1 MSIISAYLR
10 LVARWRW
17 SFLLALLIGSF
28 VLQALLPETAFTRF
42 TGFTLFMLIFG
53 GALYA
58 GRTSPRATR
67 GAVALL
73 LAALGLQFLTFL
85 GVANLEGPLTV
96 LALMIVLGALVATFT
111 ELVGNREATADSL
124 VGAIFG
130 FFVIAAAC
138 ALLFRQ
144 LEGAHP
150 GSFRL
155 PEGGDLDTQ
164 MLYFSLVTVTTAGYG
179 DITPA
184 TSVAQISAALEA
196 ALGTL
201 YIAIL
206 IGRIVGQLAP
216 RLGPSAAVPPERAPG
231 DAGTGSGPGG
241 KRAGVRKGAG
251 PRGARGLEGSA
262 PRTPGQARY
271 GPNAASTAR

>member
-1 MSIISAYLR
+1 M
-10 LVARWRW
+10 
-17 SFLLALLIGSF
+17 
-28 VLQALLPETAFTRF
+28 
-42 TGFTLFMLIFG
+42 GFTLFVLIFG
-53 GALYA
+53 GAIYA
-58 GRTSPRATR
+58 GRTGPWAAR

-73 LAALGLQFLTFL
+73 LAALVLQVLNFL

-96 LALMIVLGALVATFT
+96 LALMIVLGALVATFA
-111 ELVGNREATADSL
+111 ELVGDRESTADSL

-144 LEGAHP
+144 LEGSHP
-150 GSFRL
+150 GSFRF

-164 MLYFSLVTVTTAGYG
+164 MLYFSIVTVTTVGYG

-184 TSVAQISAALEA
+184 TSIAQICAALEA

-216 RLGPSAAVPPERAPG
+216 GLGRSDRCRRRTCAVAYRRGERFH
-231 DAGTGSGPGG
+231 
-241 KRAGVRKGAG
+241 VRKAG
-251 PRGARGLEGSA
+251 WVHPDGRSA
-262 PRTPGQARY
+262 PILTSKLSVSSGL
-271 GPNAASTAR
+271 

>member
-1 MSIISAYLR
+1 MVARGFGRGAMLIVDAYLR

-17 SFLLALLIGSF
+17 SFLLTLLMASF
-28 VLQALLPETAFTRF
+28 VLQAILPDGPVTRL
-42 TGFTLFMLIFG
+42 TGFTLFMLVFG

-58 GRTSPRATR
+58 GRTSRRAARTA
-67 GAVALL
+67 AVALL
-73 LAALGLQFLTFL
+73 LATAVLQLLNVLGL
-85 GVANLEGPLTV
+85 AELEGLLAVLT
-96 LALMIVLGALVATFT
+96 LTIVLGALVATFA
-111 ELVGNREATADSL
+111 ELVGNWEATADSL

-144 LEGAHP
+144 MQGVHP

-164 MLYFSLVTVTTAGYG
+164 MLYFSIVTLTTTGYG

-184 TSVAQISAALEA
+184 TSLAQISAALEA

-201 YIAIL
+201 YLAIL

-216 RLGPSAAVPPERAPG
+216 RLRRP
-231 DAGTGSGPGG
+231 D
-241 KRAGVRKGAG
+241 
-251 PRGARGLEGSA
+251 
-262 PRTPGQARY
+262 
-271 GPNAASTAR
+271 TARKEPAPSRPGPEADTRSTPKDPL

>member
-1 MSIISAYLR
+1 MSIIEAYLG

-28 VLQALLPETAFTRF
+28 VLQAILPNGPATRL

-58 GRTSPRATR
+58 GRTGRRATQ
-67 GAVALL
+67 AAIALL
-73 LAALGLQFLTFL
+73 LTALVLQVLNVL
-85 GVANLEGPLTV
+85 GVASLEGPLAA
-96 LALMIVLGALVATFT
+96 LALTIVLGALFATFA
-111 ELVGNREATADSL
+111 ELVSRHESTPDSL

-144 LEGAHP
+144 LEGSHP

-155 PEGGDLDTQ
+155 PEKGDLDTQ
-164 MLYFSLVTVTTAGYG
+164 MLYFSIVTVTTVGYG

-184 TSVAQISAALEA
+184 TSIAQICAALEA
-196 ALGTL
+196 ALGTF
-201 YIAIL
+201 YVAIL

-216 RLGPSAAVPPERAPG
+216 GLQPSGSPTTERVASPVAEGGAEEALAGYQRARPPSE
-231 DAGTGSGPGG
+231 
-241 KRAGVRKGAG
+241 
-251 PRGARGLEGSA
+251 
-262 PRTPGQARY
+262 
-271 GPNAASTAR
+271 

>member
-1 MSIISAYLR
+1 MSIIEAYLG

-17 SFLLALLIGSF
+17 SLLLALLIGSF
-28 VLQALLPETAFTRF
+28 VLQAILPNGPVTRL

-58 GRTSPRATR
+58 GRTGRRATQAAI
-67 GAVALL
+67 GLL
-73 LAALGLQFLTFL
+73 LTALVLQVLNVL
-85 GVANLEGPLTV
+85 GVASLEGALAV
-96 LALMIVLGALVATFT
+96 LALTIVLGALVATFAD
-111 ELVGNREATADSL
+111 LVGKHESTPDSL

-144 LEGAHP
+144 LEGSHP

-164 MLYFSLVTVTTAGYG
+164 MLYFSIVTVTTVGYG

-184 TSVAQISAALEA
+184 TSIAQICAALEA
-196 ALGTL
+196 ALGTF

-206 IGRIVGQLAP
+206 IGRIVGQLTPELARPSSAP
-216 RLGPSAAVPPERAPG
+216 
-231 DAGTGSGPGG
+231 SG
-241 KRAGVRKGAG
+241 R
-251 PRGARGLEGSA
+251 ARGRRSGRDAVKPS
-262 PRTPGQARY
+262 
-271 GPNAASTAR
+271 

>member
-1 MSIISAYLR
+1 MTIIDAYLR
-10 LVARWRW
+10 LVSRWRW

-28 VLQALLPETAFTRF
+28 VLQAILPNGTVTRL
-42 TGFTLFMLIFG
+42 TGFTLFMLVFG

-58 GRTSPRATR
+58 GRTGRRATR
-67 GAVALL
+67 AAVALL
-73 LAALGLQFLTFL
+73 LAAVVLQILNVL
-85 GVANLEGPLTV
+85 GVAALEGLLAVVALT
-96 LALMIVLGALVATFT
+96 IVLGALVATFA
-111 ELVGNREATADSL
+111 ELVANREASADSL

-144 LEGAHP
+144 MEAAHP

-179 DITPA
+179 DITPV
-184 TSVAQISAALEA
+184 TPVAQISAALEA

-201 YIAIL
+201 YLAIL
-206 IGRIVGQLAP
+206 IGRIVGELAP
-216 RLGPSAAVPPERAPG
+216 RQRSG
-231 DAGTGSGPGG
+231 AGRSEGSSGQ
-241 KRAGVRKGAG
+241 AGVESEDR
-251 PRGARGLEGSA
+251 P
-262 PRTPGQARY
+262 
-271 GPNAASTAR
+271 

>member
-1 MSIISAYLR
+1 MSVIEAYLG

-28 VLQALLPETAFTRF
+28 LLQAILPNGPVTRL

-58 GRTSPRATR
+58 GRIGRRATQ
-67 GAVALL
+67 AAIALL
-73 LAALGLQFLTFL
+73 LTALVLQICNVL
-85 GVANLEGPLTV
+85 GVANLEGPLAV
-96 LALMIVLGALVATFT
+96 LSLTIVLGALVATFT
-111 ELVGNREATADSL
+111 ELLGNREATADSL

-130 FFVIAAAC
+130 YFVIATAC

-144 LEGAHP
+144 MEGAHP

-164 MLYFSLVTVTTAGYG
+164 MLYFSIITVTTAGYG
-179 DITPA
+179 DISPA
-184 TSVAQISAALEA
+184 TSVAQICAALEA

-201 YIAIL
+201 YLAIL
-206 IGRIVGQLAP
+206 IGRIVGQL
-216 RLGPSAAVPPERAPG
+216 
-231 DAGTGSGPGG
+231 GPGFARSG
-241 KRAGVRKGAG
+241 RVPNEGVAPHEGAEGDPGRKLADS
-251 PRGARGLEGSA
+251 P
-262 PRTPGQARY
+262 
-271 GPNAASTAR
+271 

>member
-1 MSIISAYLR
+1 MSIIEAYLG

-28 VLQALLPETAFTRF
+28 VLQAILPDGPVTRL
-42 TGFTLFMLIFG
+42 TGFTLFMLVFG

-58 GRTSPRATR
+58 GRTGRWATQA
-67 GAVALL
+67 AVALL
-73 LAALGLQFLTFL
+73 LGTAALQMLNVL
-85 GVANLEGPLTV
+85 GFTNLEGPLTA
-96 LALMIVLGALVATFT
+96 LALLIVLGALVATFA
-111 ELVGNREATADSL
+111 ELVGYRESTADSL

-130 FFVIAAAC
+130 FFAIAAAC

-144 LEGAHP
+144 LEGVQP

-164 MLYFSLVTVTTAGYG
+164 MLYFSIITITTAGYG
-179 DITPA
+179 DISPA
-184 TSVAQISAALEA
+184 TSVAQICSALEA

-216 RLGPSAAVPPERAPG
+216 GFGRSGQVPSQVGVEGEARV
-231 DAGTGSGPGG
+231 GSEDSRP
-241 KRAGVRKGAG
+241 
-251 PRGARGLEGSA
+251 
-262 PRTPGQARY
+262 
-271 GPNAASTAR
+271 

>member
-1 MSIISAYLR
+1 MSIIEAYLR
-10 LVARWRW
+10 LVTRWRW
-17 SFLLALLIGSF
+17 SLLLALLIGSF
-28 VLQALLPETAFTRF
+28 VLQALLAGTRL
-42 TGFTLFMLIFG
+42 TRLVGFTLFILIFG
-53 GALYA
+53 GAIYA
-58 GRTSPRATR
+58 GRTGPWAER

-73 LAALGLQFLTFL
+73 LVALVLQVLNVL

-96 LALMIVLGALVATFT
+96 LALIIVLGALVATFAD
-111 ELVGNREATADSL
+111 LVSNRDSTPDSL

-144 LEGAHP
+144 LEGFQP

-164 MLYFSLVTVTTAGYG
+164 LLYFSLVTVTTVGYG

-184 TSVAQISAALEA
+184 TSIAQICAALEA

-216 RLGPSAAVPPERAPG
+216 
-231 DAGTGSGPGG
+231 
-241 KRAGVRKGAG
+241 
-251 PRGARGLEGSA
+251 GLERSKSVPTERMPLHANRLRAKGNSGS
-262 PRTPGQARY
+262 
-271 GPNAASTAR
+271 

>member
-1 MSIISAYLR
+1 MSIIKAYLR

-17 SFLLALLIGSF
+17 SLLLALLIGSF
-28 VLQALLPETAFTRF
+28 VLQALLAETGLTRLV
-42 TGFTLFMLIFG
+42 GFTLFILIFG
-53 GALYA
+53 GAIYA
-58 GRTSPRATR
+58 GRTRRWAER
-67 GAVALL
+67 GAVGFLLVALVFQVL
-73 LAALGLQFLTFL
+73 NVL
-85 GVANLEGPLTV
+85 GVANLEGPLTA
-96 LALMIVLGALVATFT
+96 LALMIVLGALVATFAD
-111 ELVGNREATADSL
+111 LVSTRDSTPDRL

-144 LEGAHP
+144 LEGFQP

-164 MLYFSLVTVTTAGYG
+164 LLYFSLVTVTTVGYG

-184 TSVAQISAALEA
+184 TSIAQMCAALEA

-206 IGRIVGQLAP
+206 IGRIVGQFTPGLE
-216 RLGPSAAVPPERAPG
+216 RSNSVPPERMPSHAGRLRTKG
-231 DAGTGSGPGG
+231 DSGS
-241 KRAGVRKGAG
+241 
-251 PRGARGLEGSA
+251 
-262 PRTPGQARY
+262 
-271 GPNAASTAR
+271 

>member
-1 MSIISAYLR
+1 MSLIEAYLG

-28 VLQALLPETAFTRF
+28 VLQALLPETGLTRLA
-42 TGFTLFMLIFG
+42 GFTLFMLIFG
-53 GALYA
+53 GAIYA
-58 GRTSPRATR
+58 GRTRAWAER

-73 LAALGLQFLTFL
+73 LVALLLQTLNVL
-85 GVANLEGPLTV
+85 GVANLEGPLAA
-96 LALMIVLGALVATFT
+96 LALMIVLGALVATFA
-111 ELVGNREATADSL
+111 ELVGTRDSTPDSL

-144 LEGAHP
+144 LEGIHP

-155 PEGGDLDTQ
+155 PEGGDLDSQ
-164 MLYFSLVTVTTAGYG
+164 MLYFSLVTVTTVGYG

-184 TSVAQISAALEA
+184 TSIAQISAALEA
-196 ALGTL
+196 ALGTF

-216 RLGPSAAVPPERAPG
+216 GLARSGSVPTEHTPSNADLERNPG
-231 DAGTGSGPGG
+231 HKA
-241 KRAGVRKGAG
+241 AG
-251 PRGARGLEGSA
+251 P
-262 PRTPGQARY
+262 P
-271 GPNAASTAR
+271 